1 MQNEALL
8 NQFSEK
14 VSEFEKYQSFIEKTK
29 SQSAKFSA
37 KIVEKVVNDNTEKS
51 MNVVME
57 LVPMTDDLETH
68 IETLDGER
76 SEIAAANESSQFE
89 LDVLELRKV
98 IGELNE
104 EAFNTEAGNLKDSLA
119 TVHERVSAIDEELE
133 AFTSIKDRWIEAYE
147 KSGLSD

>member
-8 NQFSEK
+8 NKFSEK
-14 VSEFEKYQSFIEKTK
+14 VSEFEKYQSFIDKTK
-29 SQSAKFSA
+29 SQAAKFSA

-57 LVPMTDDLETH
+57 LVPMTDDLESH
-68 IETLDGER
+68 VETLGGER
-76 SEIAAANESSQFE
+76 SEITAANESSQFE

-98 IGELNE
+98 IGELSD
-104 EAFNTEAGNLKDSLA
+104 EAFATEAGNLKDSLA
-119 TVHERVSAIDEELE
+119 TVHERVAAIDEELE
-133 AFTSIKDRWIEAYE
+133 AFIEIKDRWIAAYE